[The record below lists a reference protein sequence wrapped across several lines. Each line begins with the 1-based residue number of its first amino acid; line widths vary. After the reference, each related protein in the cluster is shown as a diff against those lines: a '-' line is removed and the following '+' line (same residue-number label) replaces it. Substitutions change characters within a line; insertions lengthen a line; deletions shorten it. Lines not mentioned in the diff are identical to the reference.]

1 MVKKSGEQDVFTLPM
16 RAFEAYVDNIKVA
29 YIDAQN
35 GGNIAIYV
43 PLFDTSFDVTKIEA
57 TKEAISKSIYTFTIT
72 EETIEA
78 WESIDNR

>member
-1 MVKKSGEQDVFTLPM
+1 MLT
-16 RAFEAYVDNIKVA
+16 FEAYVDNIKVA

-57 TKEAISKSIYTFTIT
+57 TKETISKSKSIYTFTIT

-78 WESIDNR
+78 WESINKL